1 MSLLIASL
9 FLLSSSSVLVQGAM
23 DPTGHWEGTLR
34 IPGLE
39 RKVEVDLARKAG
51 GEIAGRLTLPEANVN
66 DLPLKVKIDR
76 SSIHFHARTDQPFEA
91 VLSADGK
98 SMSATYTVDTH
109 SFPLTLIRT
118 GEPKPAPPI
127 SNPAISKQL
136 EGTWNGI
143 FEANGI
149 RLRYV
154 LVLSNEAAGTGAST
168 IVSLDEGDLEIPVSS
183 IIQDGS
189 KIALNFKAVGGVY
202 SGTVNID
209 GTELLGTYTQG
220 PLVVPVTF
228 RRAQ

>member
-1 MSLLIASL
+1 MSLLFASL

-39 RKVEVDLARKAG
+39 RKVEVDLTRKVG
-51 GEIAGRLTLPEANVN
+51 GEIAGRLTLPEANV
-66 DLPLKVKIDR
+66 DGLPLKVKVDG

-98 SMSATYTVDTH
+98 SMSATYSVDSYT
-109 SFPLTLIRT
+109 FPLTLIRT
-118 GEPKPAPPI
+118 GDPKTEPPI
-127 SNPAISKQL
+127 SSPAIGKQL
-136 EGTWNGI
+136 EGTWNGR
-143 FEANGI
+143 FEANGT

-154 LVLSNEAAGTGAST
+154 LVLSNQANGTGGGT

-183 IIQDGS
+183 ITQDGS
-189 KIALNFKAVGGVY
+189 TMTLNFKAVGGVY
-202 SGTVNID
+202 SGTVSID
-209 GTELLGTYTQG
+209 GTELGGTYTQG